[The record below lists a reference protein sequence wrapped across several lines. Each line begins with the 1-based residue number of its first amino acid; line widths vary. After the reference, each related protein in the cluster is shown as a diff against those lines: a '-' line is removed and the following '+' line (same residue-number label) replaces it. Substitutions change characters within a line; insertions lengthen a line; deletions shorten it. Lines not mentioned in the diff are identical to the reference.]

1 MAQHGTCA
9 TLFHVP
15 DHIWSSQHRRGSA
28 ISERKRRT
36 SLGLSSRNL
45 EHWVCTEE
53 TNGNMCGKFCNDI
66 LEQKIKKCK
75 VPNLAAVSP
84 GPTFTVKA
92 SFGASRN
99 IDLRS
104 QKDYKSARIS
114 GDWTASTSPGHDPPL
129 PATVRF
135 LAERGTH
142 LFCHL
147 HIWESRRRA
156 SPHCF
161 ALWCQ
166 SSKVWSMKAWLQ
178 TSARRITFPH
188 TSLQPDLPRR
198 AARGSFVI
206 IVTYRITKQA

>member
-1 MAQHGTCA
+1 MNEAPP
-9 TLFHVP
+9 TLR
-15 DHIWSSQHRRGSA
+15 Q
-28 ISERKRRT
+28 
-36 SLGLSSRNL
+36 
-45 EHWVCTEE
+45 
-53 TNGNMCGKFCNDI
+53 
-66 LEQKIKKCK
+66 CK

-99 IDLRS
+99 IDLRW

-166 SSKVWSMKAWLQ
+166 SSKVWRWKHGCRHLHEGLHSRTQVCSL
-178 TSARRITFPH
+178 IFPGALH
-188 TSLQPDLPRR
+188 VAVLWSL
-198 AARGSFVI
+198 
-206 IVTYRITKQA
+206 